1 MLNSTDKIIKHK
13 IGRSNL
19 AKDLGNARK
28 ACQIVG
34 LSRDAFHRSQVA
46 GEAGGVAA
54 LFERS
59 RRKPNS
65 AHRADQA
72 SEDAVI
78 KSATDVPAVGQAR
91 MSKKLRKPGV
101 FVSPSGVRSIWR
113 QHDLANF
120 KTGLKAL
127 HAKGF

>member
-19 AKDLGNARK
+19 AKDLGNACK

-34 LSRDAFHRSQVA
+34 LSCDALHRSQV
-46 GEAGGVAA
+46 AGGVAA

-127 HAKGF
+127 HAKGL